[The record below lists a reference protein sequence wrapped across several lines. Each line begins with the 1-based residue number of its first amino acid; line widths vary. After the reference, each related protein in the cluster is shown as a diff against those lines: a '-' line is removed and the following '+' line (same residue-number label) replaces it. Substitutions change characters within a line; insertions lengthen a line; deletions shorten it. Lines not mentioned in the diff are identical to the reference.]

1 MCRMCGSDDVVISG
15 EDVALV
21 CERCKEI
28 AWTIGDA
35 VEADAWREAE
45 EVAL

>member
-21 CERCKEI
+21 CESCKEI
-28 AWTIGDA
+28 AWAISDA
-35 VEADAWREAE
+35 VQADAWREAE